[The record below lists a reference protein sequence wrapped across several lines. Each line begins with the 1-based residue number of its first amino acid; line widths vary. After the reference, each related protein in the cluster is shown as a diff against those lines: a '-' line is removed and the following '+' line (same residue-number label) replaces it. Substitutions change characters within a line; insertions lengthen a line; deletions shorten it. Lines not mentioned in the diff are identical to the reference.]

1 MPMTSEVIREGA
13 LPEVTLRRGLVLMDV
28 GVRARS
34 IQKDQMEQVR
44 KLSLGQVRSL
54 MYLSMRLA
62 QNK

>member
-1 MPMTSEVIREGA
+1 MTSEVIREGA
-13 LPEVTLRRGLVLMDV
+13 LPEVTLRRGLVLMGV

>member
-1 MPMTSEVIREGA
+1 MPMTREVIREGA
-13 LPEVTLRRGLVLMDV
+13 LPEVTLRRGLVLMGV

-62 QNK
+62 ENK

>member
-13 LPEVTLRRGLVLMDV
+13 LPEVTLRRGLVLMGV

>member
-1 MPMTSEVIREGA
+1 MTSEVIREGA